1 MKKSLES
8 LKGSK
13 FELSKNELNIQGG
26 RSKGRG
32 RGKRRRIAGPEY
44 SMKYY
49 ETNDTNCRGC
59 YDEEVYDMCWA
70 F

>member
-1 MKKSLES
+1 MKKLES

-13 FELSKNELNIQGG
+13 FELSKDELNVKGG
-26 RSKGRG
+26 YMLL
-32 RGKRRRIAGPEY
+32 GPDY

-49 ETNDTNCRGC
+49 VTNDTDCDGC
-59 YDEEVYDMCWA
+59 YDEEVYDMCWN

>member
-1 MKKSLES
+1 MKKTLES

-13 FELSKNELNIQGG
+13 FELNIQGG
-26 RSKGRG
+26 
-32 RGKRRRIAGPEY
+32 KRRKGMGKFGPDY

-49 ETNDTNCRGC
+49 TTYDTDCRAC
-59 YDEEVYDMCWA
+59 YDEEVYDMCLN